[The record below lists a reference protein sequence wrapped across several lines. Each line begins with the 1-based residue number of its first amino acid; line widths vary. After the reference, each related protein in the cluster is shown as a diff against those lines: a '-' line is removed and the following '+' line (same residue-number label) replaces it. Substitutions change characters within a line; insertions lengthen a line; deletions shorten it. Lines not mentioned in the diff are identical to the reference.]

1 MSELHKFIFDGLPV
15 RGMIVRLT
23 DAWQEVLARRAA
35 NTATGAYPP
44 RVSEM
49 LGEML
54 AAGVLMQSNIK
65 FNGALVLQIMG
76 DGPVKVAV
84 AEIQSDLSLR
94 ATANVQ
100 GEVALDSSLS
110 EMVNVLN
117 QGRCAIT
124 LDPKDKQPGQQ
135 PYQGVVS
142 LHGDRK
148 EKLESLSLVLEHYML
163 QSEQLDT
170 KLVLAANDQVAAGL
184 LIQRLPVQGERNLG
198 GMSTAGPPQGAKA
211 PMGGSAT
218 AAGVERGG
226 TDWSKEDDI
235 GIDEAFNRIA
245 LFASSLKRE
254 ELLGLDIDTILHRL
268 FWEEKVL
275 RFEPAHPRFACTC
288 SRERVANMLHNL
300 GAAEV
305 ESILTEQERVEVGCD
320 FCGVQYR
327 FDAVDA
333 AAIFTQPL
341 DHPPGPTTVQ

>member
-1 MSELHKFIFDGLPV
+1 MSELHKFIFEGLPV

-23 DAWQEVLARRAA
+23 DAWQEVLQRRAA
-35 NTATGAYPP
+35 NTKSGAYPP
-44 RVSEM
+44 RVSEL

-94 ATANVQ
+94 ATATVQ
-100 GEVALDSSLS
+100 GEVTPQSKLS
-110 EMVNVLN
+110 AMVNVQNL
-117 QGRCAIT
+117 GRCAIT
-124 LDPKDKQPGQQ
+124 LDPKDRHPGQQ
-135 PYQGVVS
+135 PYQGVVP

-170 KLVLAANDQVAAGL
+170 KLVLAADDKVAAGL
-184 LIQRLPVQGERNLG
+184 LIQRLPVQGEKNLG
-198 GMSTAGPPQGAKA
+198 EKS
-211 PMGGSAT
+211 
-218 AAGVERGG
+218 R
-226 TDWSKEDDI
+226 EDEI
-235 GIDEAFNRIA
+235 GINEAFNRIA

-254 ELLGLDIDTILHRL
+254 ELLGLDVDTILHRL

-275 RFEPAHPRFACTC
+275 RFEPAQPRFACTC
-288 SRERVANMLHNL
+288 SRVRVASMLHSL
-300 GAAEV
+300 GVAEV
-305 ESILTEQERVEVGCD
+305 ESILSEQERVEVGCD